1 MLELLSAP
9 DQIVAMRVTG
19 RVDEADIERGI
30 EAVEAALAR
39 RETVSLLAEV
49 DMSGMTAGAIAK
61 DLSYSLGRLRDL
73 HRFPRVAIVT
83 SQEWLRTLAEVQ
95 NRVLPRIEVRAFAP
109 SERDAAMEWAS
120 QPERQGQQEDIE
132 SHAHVTPAIRLIET
146 TRPDVIAFEVAG
158 KIRSEDMRLLVSTFD
173 DALKAHERLS
183 VLVRVND
190 FDGVSL
196 DALRNDAL
204 WTVKM
209 RGLRQVERYALV
221 GGPNWLDK
229 ILHGVAPMVRTE
241 TRHFG
246 HDEEDKAWEW
256 LEAKPA
262 EAL

>member
-9 DQIVAMRVTG
+9 DQVVAMRVTG

-30 EAVEAALAR
+30 GAIEAALAH

-95 NRVLPRIEVRAFAP
+95 NRILPRIEVRAFAP

-120 QPERQGQQEDIE
+120 QPEPRGQHEGGE
-132 SHAHVTPAIRLIET
+132 PHAHATPAIRLIET
-146 TRPDVIAFEVAG
+146 TRPDVIAFEITG

-173 DALKAHERLS
+173 DALKAHERLRI
-183 VLVRVND
+183 LVRVID

-196 DALRNDAL
+196 DALRNEAL
-204 WTVKM
+204 WSVKM

-229 ILHGVAPMVRTE
+229 ILHSVAPMVRTE

-246 HDEEDKAWEW
+246 RDEEDKAWEW

-262 EAL
+262 EA